1 MMVRRHRRHPVHARL
16 RPEKSEQV
24 LLLLRTHV
32 AAE

>member
-1 MMVRRHRRHPVHARL
+1 VHARL